1 MAEESLIE
9 QIRQR
14 AYEIWLGEGRPHGRD
29 RMHWLRA
36 EGEFREKFSPEQSDK
51 AVLPKKVTGSRKRQ
65 GPRRKD

>member
-1 MAEESLIE
+1 MAEENLVE

-36 EGEFREKFSPEQSDK
+36 EGEFRQKFEPAQSAAVPREKPG
-51 AVLPKKVTGSRKRQ
+51 GSRKGQ
-65 GPRRKD
+65 SPRRKEK